1 MTVSYFDFLES
12 AKRASFRINQYQKGT
27 HMKISITIRK
37 FLAEFYGTFM
47 LIFIG
52 TGSIAFN
59 PNDDLITVAFAFGF
73 AVMLAIYT
81 IGHISGAHL
90 NPAVSLA
97 MVLDRRLSWRDFGMY
112 LLAQLLGALF
122 ASLTLLLGSGLEL
135 FQGLGPTVF
144 ATNTP
149 ALTVVIIEMFLTF
162 MLVYLV
168 LAASQRKSLQPFL
181 GLIIGFSLVG
191 LILVGGPLTGASLN
205 PVRSMIPA
213 LLEGRE
219 AFQQVW
225 VYIVGPMLG
234 SVLAVILYRFL
245 KFTDKDTTPS

>member
-1 MTVSYFDFLES
+1 M
-12 AKRASFRINQYQKGT
+12 N
-27 HMKISITIRK
+27 ITINLRK
-37 FLAEFYGTFM
+37 FLAEFYGTFI
-47 LIFIG
+47 LVFIG

-59 PNDDLITVAFAFGF
+59 PNADLITVAFAFGF

-122 ASLTLLLGSGLEL
+122 ASLTLLLGSGLDL

-144 ATNTP
+144 APNTP
-149 ALTVVIIEMFLTF
+149 ALTIIIIEMFLTF

-205 PVRSMIPA
+205 PVRSITPA
-213 LLEGRE
+213 LLEGGE
-219 AFQQVW
+219 ALQQVW

-234 SVLAVILYRFL
+234 SVLAVIFYRFL